1 MRGRLIVFEG
11 TDGAGK
17 ATQAGLMARRLAAE
31 GVSFREIDFPRYGNP
46 FAEPA
51 RLYLAGALG
60 AKPGDVSACA
70 ASVFYAVDRYAS
82 YREDWGRDYEAGE
95 LILANRYTTCACWG
109 GRGSLEAA

>member
-51 RLYLAGALG
+51 R
-60 AKPGDVSACA
+60 
-70 ASVFYAVDRYAS
+70 
-82 YREDWGRDYEAGE
+82 
-95 LILANRYTTCACWG
+95 T
-109 GRGSLEAA
+109 